1 MLICHHLSSK
11 LKRLP
16 VDIAFTKPSMEISV
30 SLKSSHAG
38 VAVVTCLVVEAEPR
52 FSSAMSM
59 ALCFVQPS
67 C

>member
-1 MLICHHLSSK
+1 MLIWHHLSSR
-11 LKRLP
+11 LKGLP

-38 VAVVTCLVVEAEPR
+38 VAVVTCLVEAEPR

-59 ALCFVQPS
+59 ALCLVQPS

>member
-1 MLICHHLSSK
+1 MMVILQW
-11 LKRLP
+11 LP

-38 VAVVTCLVVEAEPR
+38 VAVVTCLVEAEPR
-52 FSSAMSM
+52 FSLAMSM
-59 ALCFVQPS
+59 ALCLVQPS